1 MIDTQKLFA
10 LLSKN
15 EKKRAFLL
23 LIMILISAILD
34 VLGVAFIMPLIAL
47 LSNSS
52 LIENNT
58 IINNLY
64 KFFDFKDPQVFL
76 FYMGVSFFLFFLV
89 SMIFK
94 AVTIYLQL
102 HFSLMCEYSIG
113 KRLLKSYL
121 YQPYTWF
128 LDRHGSDLAKNIL
141 SAINQIINQAFLPI
155 FNLIAQGLVAFFII
169 LLLIYVDPQLSLVVG
184 LTLGVIYGITYKSF
198 SNILNLIGLERVKN
212 DQDRYTAVS
221 NAFGAI
227 KETKLGNLEDFYTKV
242 FSVPA
247 KRFAKNQSSALIIGQ
262 LPKYILEAIAFGGLL
277 LIILY
282 LMRESDNFTSTLPI
296 LSLYVFA
303 GYRLMPA
310 LQQLYRS
317 LTSLRYVNPVLNS
330 LDKDRISKISNEI
343 SKNKLKFEKYI
354 SLEKISYRYPK
365 SYKSN
370 LKNISIKIPIKNT
383 VGLIG
388 ATGSGKTTLVDL
400 ILGLLE
406 PHEGVLKIDNTIIN
420 SENLN
425 SWQKNIGYVP
435 QQIFLTDQSISA
447 NIAFGVDSSLI
458 DHEAVKYASKIANL
472 HNFVINELKE
482 EYDTIIGERGIRL
495 SGGQRQRIGI
505 ARALYHKPKVLVLDE
520 ATNAL
525 DSLTE
530 KAVMEAVYNLSNK
543 ITIILIAHR
552 LSTIKKC
559 DQIFLM
565 DQGKIIADGDYNELS
580 KFNKEFNKFI
590 SLD

>member
-1 MIDTQKLFA
+1 
-10 LLSKN
+10 
-15 EKKRAFLL
+15 
-23 LIMILISAILD
+23 
-34 VLGVAFIMPLIAL
+34 
-47 LSNSS
+47 
-52 LIENNT
+52 
-58 IINNLY
+58 
-64 KFFDFKDPQVFL
+64 
-76 FYMGVSFFLFFLV
+76 
-89 SMIFK
+89 
-94 AVTIYLQL
+94 
-102 HFSLMCEYSIG
+102 
-113 KRLLKSYL
+113 
-121 YQPYTWF
+121 
-128 LDRHGSDLAKNIL
+128 
-141 SAINQIINQAFLPI
+141 
-155 FNLIAQGLVAFFII
+155 
-169 LLLIYVDPQLSLVVG
+169 
-184 LTLGVIYGITYKSF
+184 
-198 SNILNLIGLERVKN
+198 
-212 DQDRYTAVS
+212 
-221 NAFGAI
+221 
-227 KETKLGNLEDFYTKV
+227 
-242 FSVPA
+242 
-247 KRFAKNQSSALIIGQ
+247 
-262 LPKYILEAIAFGGLL
+262 
-277 LIILY
+277 
-282 LMRESDNFTSTLPI
+282 MRESDNFTSTLPI

-354 SLEKISYRYPK
+354 SLENISYRYPK

-388 ATGSGKTTLVDL
+388 TTGSGKTTLVDL

-420 SENLN
+420 SKNLN

-447 NIAFGVDSSLI
+447 NIAFGVDSNLI

-482 EYDTIIGERGIRL
+482 EYDTMIGERGIRL

-525 DSLTE
+525 DNLTE

-565 DQGKIIADGDYNELS
+565 DQGKIIASGDYNELS